1 MSFTSGTRVRD
12 LYVSASAQ
20 FFGALGTFLVMVTLV
35 LALQRQGAGGLEV
48 AALVLAE
55 ALPMVVLGKLI
66 GAVVDRFDS
75 RWLMTLAGAGQVAA
89 CLVLSSVDGFGAVVA
104 GAIGLS
110 VATGI
115 AQPTR
120 QALLPAIVHRD
131 DLPRASA
138 IGQTAGS
145 LGMMLG
151 PALAGFAVSGLG
163 PQQTVRLAGIGFLA
177 TILAGL
183 SIRTRRGGAART
195 AQTSTVDS
203 RWSLASDRLLRSSTW
218 SIAAVIA
225 AVGAVNVVLVFFI
238 MRTLAGSEATYGLV
252 DSMWTIGLLAGAWVY
267 SRLIR
272 PTTADPRL
280 GRWLLGALGLVSA
293 AVVLV
298 GLAPRAWWII
308 PCYLVGGAANGG
320 LNVLMGTL
328 IGRRTPAE
336 ARGRANAAL
345 AMRIQGGAM
354 LGYVAGGA
362 LLEIAQPRTIVIGCG
377 ALGILT
383 ALAAARFLRPT
394 TPATPPATR
403 TAPAET
409 PAPAAIPTA
418 AAILAPAPPR

>member
-1 MSFTSGTRVRD
+1 MSFTSGTRARD
-12 LYVSASAQ
+12 LYVSAFAQ

-35 LALQRQGAGGLEV
+35 LALQRRGAGGFEV
-48 AALVLAE
+48 ATLVLAE

-75 RWLMTLAGAGQVAA
+75 RRLMILAGAGQVAA
-89 CLVLSSVDGFGAVVA
+89 CLVLSSVDSLGAVVA

-163 PQQTVRLAGIGFLA
+163 PQQTVRLAGAGFLA
-177 TILAGL
+177 TVLAGL
-183 SIRTRRGGAART
+183 AIRTRRGGAARP
-195 AQTSTVDS
+195 AEESTVDS
-203 RWSLASDRLLRSSTW
+203 QWSLARDRLLLSSTW

-252 DSMWTIGLLAGAWVY
+252 DSMWTVGLLAGAWIY
-267 SRLIR
+267 GRLIR
-272 PTTADPRL
+272 PATGDLTL

-328 IGRRTPAE
+328 LGRRTPAE

-345 AMRIQGGAM
+345 TVRIQGGAM

-362 LLEIAQPRTIVIGCG
+362 LLEIAEPRTIVIGCG
-377 ALGILT
+377 ALGMLT
-383 ALAAARFLRPT
+383 VLAAARLLRP
-394 TPATPPATR
+394 AS
-403 TAPAET
+403 
-409 PAPAAIPTA
+409 PAPTA
-418 AAILAPAPPR
+418 ELTEAPVLAR

>member
-1 MSFTSGTRVRD
+1 MSFTSGTRARD
-12 LYVSASAQ
+12 LYLSAFAQ

-35 LALQRQGAGGLEV
+35 LALQRRGAGGIEV

-55 ALPMVVLGKLI
+55 ALPMVLLGKLI

-75 RWLMTLAGAGQVAA
+75 RWLLILAGFAQVAA
-89 CLVLSSVDGFGAVVA
+89 CLVLSGVDSFAAVVA

-177 TILAGL
+177 TVLAGL
-183 SIRTRRGGAART
+183 AIRTRRGGAARL
-195 AQTSTVDS
+195 ARTSTVDGP
-203 RWSLASDRLLRSSTW
+203 WTLASDRLLRSSTW

-238 MRTLAGSEATYGLV
+238 MRTLAGSEATYGVV
-252 DSMWTIGLLAGAWVY
+252 DSMWTIGLLAGAWIY
-267 SRLIR
+267 GRLIR
-272 PTTADPRL
+272 PTTGDLTL
-280 GRWLLGALGLVSA
+280 GRWLLAALGLVSA

-298 GLAPRAWWII
+298 GFAPRAWWII

-328 IGRRTPAE
+328 LGRRTPAE
-336 ARGRANAAL
+336 ARGRANAAM
-345 AMRIQGGAM
+345 AMRIQAGAM

-362 LLEIAQPRTIVIGCG
+362 LLEFAEPRTIVIGCG
-377 ALGILT
+377 LLGILT
-383 ALAAARFLRPT
+383 ALAAARILRP
-394 TPATPPATR
+394 TPATPA
-403 TAPAET
+403 T
-409 PAPAAIPTA
+409 PATA
-418 AAILAPAPPR
+418 AAQPATPALHR